1 MTMTHERVENLAKLV
16 GAPRHRLDMRLALRL
31 QDWLMEQGS
40 EGLVRISREAPDLHP
55 LDAIRNAA
63 TIAVDAGPEDL
74 TRWNVR
80 YNAEKLRLEIPQGKP
95 GRPTTAAVQ
104 ATQTV
109 LGTIKNTDDLKTLA
123 VEVARL
129 CRVLELEPVD
139 AAALTRIGGRSAT
152 PMV

>member
-1 MTMTHERVENLAKLV
+1 MTTETMKQPSA
-16 GAPRHRLDMRLALRL
+16 ARHRLDARLAIRL

-63 TIAVDAGPEDL
+63 TIAVEAGPEDL

-95 GRPTTAAVQ
+95 GRPATATPQ
-104 ATQTV
+104 ATQTIV
-109 LGTIKNTDDLKTLA
+109 GALKNADDLKALA

-139 AAALTRIGGRSAT
+139 AAALSRLGGRS
-152 PMV
+152 V